1 MGDPSATPPPEL
13 PLPSARVLL
22 VGVLALVAVVF
33 LPTLWFGFVYD
44 DHWTLLAN
52 GFLRCPEELALL
64 LQPEATARHVPD
76 ASRPVAV
83 AFDVL
88 SVQLLGARPVPHH
101 VLSLALHVGCTA
113 ALAWWLRRRG
123 VAAIDTAVVAA
134 IFGTLAIHA
143 EVVAVVSYREDL
155 LACGLGL
162 LAMIAADAAARD
174 GTTGRARALALG
186 ATAGLAA
193 LACGAKLSAVTLGV
207 IWPVTARL
215 GPGSPLPR
223 WRAPTVAL
231 LLGTALALA
240 QQQHVLGGLS
250 PYEAQAG
257 IHAAGFSRAA
267 VLAASVQIHL
277 GYVQQMLLPLGLSP
291 EYVDAPGSWRDA
303 ATLMGAAGFGLA
315 LAHAIAVRRSRPLW
329 TAVAITT
336 VLAWLPTANLVPMPN
351 MRADRFAYG
360 PSVLVAVG
368 LGAALLSAG
377 RALAQRVGVPAAR
390 LAPALAFVVLQGAFA
405 QTAASAYKN
414 DARLWEVALQRAP
427 ESARAHALLGE
438 LAIATLRRGG
448 EDEGDPVVWAR
459 AQAHCLRALALA
471 PGDALPH
478 LCAARLAVARKQW
491 SAAHASFEAAL
502 DRARAREDRILM
514 ALASV
519 TLDVPELPYAERIAR
534 VDALLARALREF
546 PYASEVAAAGGRLLH
561 RLGRPAQALA
571 LYQRARKL
579 RPERWDVALWGLEL
593 ALDLGDAAAA
603 LTLWERGEDL
613 WSEADPKLVDAARSR
628 VYDAQRLF
636 ADSPPLE
643 PLPLIDLLP
652 ELPPDHDLR

>member
-1 MGDPSATPPPEL
+1 MSEPPASPPPEL

-22 VGVLALVAVVF
+22 GGVLALVAVVF

-52 GFLRCPEELALL
+52 GFLRCPEELGLL

-88 SVQLLGARPVPHH
+88 TVQLLGARPLPHH
-101 VLSLALHVGCTA
+101 LISLALHTGCTA
-113 ALAWWLRRRG
+113 ALALWLRRRG
-123 VAAIDTAVVAA
+123 VAAIDTAVMAA

-155 LACGLGL
+155 LATGLGL
-162 LAMIAADAAARD
+162 LAWVAADAAARD
-174 GTTGRARALALG
+174 ATPARARSLVAA
-186 ATAGLAA
+186 AVLAA
-193 LACGAKLSAVTLGV
+193 LACGAKLSAAPLWL
-207 IWPVTARL
+207 IWPLTARL
-215 GPGSPLPR
+215 GPGPALPR
-223 WRAPTVAL
+223 WRAPTLAMA
-231 LLGTALALA
+231 LGTVVALA

-250 PYEAQAG
+250 PYETQVG

-267 VLAASVQIHL
+267 VTAASVQIHL
-277 GYVQQMLLPLGLSP
+277 GYLQQMLLPLGLSP
-291 EYVDAPGSWRDA
+291 EYVDAPASWRDA
-303 ATLMGAAGFGLA
+303 ATWLGAAGLGLA
-315 LAHAIAVRRSRPLW
+315 LAHAIAMRRTRPLW
-329 TAVAITT
+329 AAVAIGTA
-336 VLAWLPTANLVPMPN
+336 LAWLPTANLVPMPN

-368 LGAALLSAG
+368 LGAALLALG
-377 RALAQRVGVPAAR
+377 LALARRTGKPALR

-405 QTAASAYKN
+405 QAAASAYKS

-427 ESARAHALLGE
+427 DSARAHALLGE

-448 EDEGDPVVWAR
+448 EAEGDPVVWAR

-471 PGDALPH
+471 PDDALPH
-478 LCAARLAVARKQW
+478 LCAARLAVQRKQW

-519 TLDVPELPYAERIAR
+519 TLDVPELPYAERVAR
-534 VDALLARALREF
+534 VDALLTRALREF
-546 PYASEVAAAGGRLLH
+546 PYASEVAAAGGRLMH

-628 VYDAQRLF
+628 VYDAQRIF
-636 ADSPPLE
+636 AKTPPLE

-652 ELPPDHDLR
+652 ELPTDRDVR